1 MSHQVSVVLLVAV
14 VLVSCAAGHP
24 NIFSDGHND
33 TTSIEAEFEESKI
46 EDIESDEMVCDEEH
60 DEEEWDNI
68 RTLAMEKLSELK
80 QLVERQRGEEER
92 NVVKRDSGY
101 HHDHDHGYH
110 DDDNVV
116 VRCKHSYTG
125 WQLIVECRYSVE
137 GSRSYSSHRFRYG
150 EWRFIS
156 DH

>member
-1 MSHQVSVVLLVAV
+1 MSHPVSVVLLVAV
-14 VLVSCAAGHP
+14 LLVTCAEGHP
-24 NIFSDGHND
+24 SIFSHGHND
-33 TTSIEAEFEESKI
+33 TTSIEAELEKSKI
-46 EDIESDEMVCDEEH
+46 EDIESDEMVCDEE
-60 DEEEWDNI
+60 EWDNI
-68 RTLAMEKLSELK
+68 RTLAMEKLRQLK

-110 DDDNVV
+110 DDNVV

>member
-1 MSHQVSVVLLVAV
+1 MSHPVSVVILVAV

-33 TTSIEAEFEESKI
+33 TTSIEAELEESKI
-46 EDIESDEMVCDEEH
+46 EDIESDEMVCDEE
-60 DEEEWDNI
+60 DWDNI

-80 QLVERQRGEEER
+80 QLVERQRGAEER
-92 NVVKRDSGY
+92 SLVRRDSGY

-125 WQLIVECRYSVE
+125 WLFLEYRYSVE
-137 GSRSYSSHRFRYG
+137 G
-150 EWRFIS
+150 I
-156 DH
+156 

>member
-1 MSHQVSVVLLVAV
+1 MSHQVSIVMLVAV

-24 NIFSDGHND
+24 KIFNHGHND

-68 RTLAMEKLSELK
+68 RTLAMEKLSQLK
-80 QLVERQRGEEER
+80 QLVERQRGAEER
-92 NVVKRDSGY
+92 SLVRRDSGY

>member
-1 MSHQVSVVLLVAV
+1 MLEVLLVAV

-46 EDIESDEMVCDEEH
+46 EDIESDEMVCDEE
-60 DEEEWDNI
+60 DWDNI
-68 RTLAMEKLSELK
+68 RTLAMEKLSQLQ
-80 QLVERQRGEEER
+80 QLVERQRGAEER
-92 NVVKRDSGY
+92 NVEEERSLVKRDSGY

-125 WQLIVECRYSVE
+125 WQLFVECRYSVE
-137 GSRSYSSHRFRYG
+137 G
-150 EWRFIS
+150 I
-156 DH
+156 

>member
-1 MSHQVSVVLLVAV
+1 MSHPGSVVLLVAV

-24 NIFSDGHND
+24 SIFSHGHND
-33 TTSIEAEFEESKI
+33 TTSIEAELEESIKI
-46 EDIESDEMVCDEEH
+46 NNTESEEMVCDEEH
-60 DEEEWDNI
+60 NEEDWDNI

-80 QLVERQRGEEER
+80 QLVERQRGAEER
-92 NVVKRDSGY
+92 NVEEERSLVKRDSGY

-125 WQLIVECRYSVE
+125 WQLFIGCRYLV
-137 GSRSYSSHRFRYG
+137 
-150 EWRFIS
+150 
-156 DH
+156 

>member
-1 MSHQVSVVLLVAV
+1 MSYPVSVVLLVAV

-24 NIFSDGHND
+24 NIFSHGHND
-33 TTSIEAEFEESKI
+33 TTSIEAELEESKI
-46 EDIESDEMVCDEEH
+46 EDIESEEMVCDEEH

-68 RTLAMEKLSELK
+68 RTLAMEKLSQLK
-80 QLVERQRGEEER
+80 QLVERQRGAEEGSVEEEVSER
-92 NVVKRDSGY
+92 SLVKRDSGY

-125 WQLIVECRYSVE
+125 WQLFAECRYLV
-137 GSRSYSSHRFRYG
+137 
-150 EWRFIS
+150 
-156 DH
+156 